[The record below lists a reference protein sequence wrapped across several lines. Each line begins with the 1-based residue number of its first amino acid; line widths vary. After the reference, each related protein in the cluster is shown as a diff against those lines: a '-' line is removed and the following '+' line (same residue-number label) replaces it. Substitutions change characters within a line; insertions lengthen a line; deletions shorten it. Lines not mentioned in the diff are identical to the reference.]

1 MMGTLVVKGLS
12 TKVNWRFYDMV
23 RFYQVFNNVLIT
35 FSWHINLIMINN
47 VNILIKY
54 ESLKRDKNFTD
65 NLRK

>member
-23 RFYQVFNNVLIT
+23 RFYQVFNNVLIK
-35 FSWHINLIMINN
+35 FLWHINLIMINN
-47 VNILIKY
+47 VNIFIKY